1 MYRAGEKGRKKDV
14 GRLFAVVLSAV
25 LLLMMLMGMVL
36 ASAEKVLAVDA
47 KSGEALDQASADSAF
62 GELLSNQ
69 ITGWPAG
76 IDIAPY
82 AAVLMDMD
90 TGTIL
95 YGKDMHVQHYPASI
109 TKVMTALLAVENG
122 TADQIVTFSHDA
134 IYNIEP
140 GSANISMKEGE
151 QITLDT
157 ALRCMMS
164 ASANEVAYAIAETIG
179 GTYDNFIQ
187 MMNDRAAELG
197 CTDTHFANPHGLYD
211 AAHYVSAHDMALIAA
226 AAYSN
231 EWFRDF
237 CGLTTYNRPVTA
249 MVNEPWVIY
258 NHHKMFR
265 QDSPYYYEGCTGGK
279 TGYTDEAHN
288 TLVTYAERNGMRLV
302 CIILHGEGTQVYD
315 ATRALFNWGFS
326 TFTHRDLAAC
336 CTNGSV
342 SSTVNGEMAVIPVEA
357 DENAI
362 TTVASYEGEKQ
373 GYMSVSYNGYEVGA
387 GEVNFTS
394 SYIEEQEKKTGEVN
408 GKTSKKTGE
417 RGSGLAKT
425 AVRVKRML
433 ENRLVPWYIYPIV
446 ILILAA
452 AVVFFRIRLK
462 KKRNAGRKRKHEKTG
477 KDV

>member
-1 MYRAGEKGRKKDV
+1 MHYAGEKERKKD
-14 GRLFAVVLSAV
+14 GRRLFTVGLSAV
-25 LLLMMLMGMVL
+25 LILTMLMGMVF
-36 ASAEKVLAVDA
+36 APAGEVLAVDA
-47 KSGEALDQASADSAF
+47 KSGEALDQATADSAF

-69 ITGWPAG
+69 VTGWPAG
-76 IDIAPY
+76 PDITPY
-82 AAVLMDMD
+82 AAVLMDLD

-95 YGKDMHVQHYPASI
+95 YGKDMHAQHYPASI

-140 GSANISMKEGE
+140 GSANISMKVGE

-211 AAHYVSAHDMALIAA
+211 ATHYVSAHDMALIAA

-237 CGLTTYNRPVTA
+237 CGLTSYNRPVTA

-288 TLVTYAERNGMRLV
+288 TLVTYAERNGTRLV

-315 ATRALFNWGFS
+315 ATRALFDWGFT
-326 TFTHRDLAAC
+326 TFTHRDLAEC
-336 CTNGSV
+336 CTSGSV
-342 SSTVNGEMAVIPVEA
+342 SSTVNGETAVLPVEA
-357 DENAI
+357 DEDAI
-362 TTVASYEGEKQ
+362 TTVTTYEGEQQ
-373 GYMSVSYNGYEVGA
+373 GYLSVSYNGYEVGT
-387 GEVNFTS
+387 GKVNFTS
-394 SYIEEQEKKTGEVN
+394 SYIKEQEKKTGEAS
-408 GKTSKKTGE
+408 GETSKETGKQ
-417 RGSGLAKT
+417 GNLLSKI
-425 AVRVKRML
+425 AVKFKRL
-433 ENRLVPWYIYPIV
+433 LQNGPVPWYVYPVV
-446 ILILAA
+446 ILIFVI

-462 KKRNAGRKRKHEKTG
+462 KKRNARKRKH
-477 KDV
+477 